1 MAKILWGMILH
12 IVCLYGKCN
21 HRIFL
26 LYYFSE
32 FFFKIDI
39 IIGFDRFLT
48 PPAEL
53 LSRVITEIS
62 YFCNVINRIAMR
74 NLFLLIALCCV
85 AFSVRAQRLVEV
97 GKGF

>member
-1 MAKILWGMILH
+1 MILH

-48 PPAEL
+48 PFLPNYYPVLLQKSVTFAMLSIEL
-53 LSRVITEIS
+53 L
-62 YFCNVINRIAMR
+62 
-74 NLFLLIALCCV
+74 
-85 AFSVRAQRLVEV
+85 
-97 GKGF
+97 